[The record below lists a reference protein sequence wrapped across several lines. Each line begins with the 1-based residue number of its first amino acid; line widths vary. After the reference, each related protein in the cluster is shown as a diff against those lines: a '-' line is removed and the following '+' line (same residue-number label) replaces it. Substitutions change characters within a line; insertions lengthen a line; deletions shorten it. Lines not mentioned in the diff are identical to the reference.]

1 MMVLLLPL
9 LVLASLPQ
17 QPAEDMSLMEALAA
31 GETFRVDGV
40 LFLMNDEV
48 ITESMVGLDA
58 ERILRLRP
66 EILRLNPG
74 TGRSEVFSQTLS
86 EHLFDLI
93 AREGFNR
100 LGLDR
105 ALLEGQVTGRIQ
117 EMIEDYGSRARF
129 EQYIRANGYDM
140 ASYRSALEADLI
152 RLTWR
157 SIVTGD
163 QPSPLQGRRN
173 QIIITPEAIKK
184 AYEKEPER
192 WKQEKS
198 LVWTTLQ
205 FFDDDSGTGLAR
217 ARAMADQLRSKTVEI
232 KQARAAANSSFQDK
246 GDPAV
251 KSLRPDLQ
259 TFLQAAQAGDVSE
272 VDPIPGLGAQF
283 VFLEE
288 ALPARDIGFA
298 EAQGPIAEILRR
310 DRFNQIVN
318 EAISELNRTSYVWFP
333 PELKAFM
340 SSVPGLARESVE
352 ESEF

>member
-1 MMVLLLPL
+1 
-9 LVLASLPQ
+9 
-17 QPAEDMSLMEALAA
+17 MSLMDALAA

-66 EILRLNPG
+66 EILRLHPE

-105 ALLEGQVTGRIQ
+105 ALLEEQVTGRIQ
-117 EMIEDYGSRARF
+117 EMIEDNGSRARF
-129 EQYIRANGYDM
+129 EQYIRANGYDLT
-140 ASYRSALEADLI
+140 SYRAALEADLI

-173 QIIITPEAIKK
+173 QVVITPAEIRE
-184 AYEKEPER
+184 AYEKNPER
-192 WKQEKS
+192 WKQDKS

-205 FFDDDSGTGLAR
+205 FFDDDRGTGLQR
-217 ARAMADQLRSKTVEI
+217 ARATAEQLQAKTIGI
-232 KQARAAANSSFQDK
+232 KEARASANSSFQDK

-259 TFLQAAQAGDVSE
+259 AFLQAAQEGEVGE

-283 VFLEE
+283 VFLET

-298 EAQGPIAEILRR
+298 EAQGTIAELLRR
-310 DRFNQIVN
+310 DRYNQIVN
-318 EAISELNRTSYVWFP
+318 EAISELNRTSYIWFP
-333 PELKAFM
+333 LELKAFM